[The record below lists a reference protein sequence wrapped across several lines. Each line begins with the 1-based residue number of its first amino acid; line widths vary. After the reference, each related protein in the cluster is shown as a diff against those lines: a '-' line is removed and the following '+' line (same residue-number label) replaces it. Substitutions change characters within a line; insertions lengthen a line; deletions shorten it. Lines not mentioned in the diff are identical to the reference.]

1 VQRAPPPAYDRPLL
15 SRKAVLIGL
24 ALLLAV
30 PASAAAKDRIVLT
43 GPVVVG
49 PTETVGNVVAFD
61 GNVTIRGR
69 VTSDVV
75 AFNGDVRV
83 PGRVGGD
90 VTALNGQIVLGPRAV
105 VGGDLNWRD
114 TRPAIPSGAAVGG
127 SVDEFQWD
135 VSPWSGFAWALLFWL
150 AETVSALVLGLI
162 LIALWPR
169 GFEALAESWRRSP
182 GSVIGWGALLLIGL
196 PIVAVIALVTL
207 VGIPLGIGLLL
218 ALIPLWA
225 VGYVAGTFV
234 LGRLIL
240 RDSGRFVA
248 FLLGLLIVQV
258 LALIPFLNGLVAI
271 VVVAVGLGTLAVA
284 AWRANRPV
292 APAPA

>member
-1 VQRAPPPAYDRPLL
+1 VG
-15 SRKAVLIGL
+15 RKAVLIAV
-24 ALLLAV
+24 ALLLAL
-30 PASAAAKDRIVLT
+30 PACAAAKDRIVIT
-43 GPVVVG
+43 GPVLVG

-83 PGRVGGD
+83 PGGRVGGD
-90 VTALNGQIVLGPRAV
+90 VTALNGQIVLAPRAV
-105 VGGDLNWRD
+105 VGGDVNWRD
-114 TRPAIPSGAAVGG
+114 TRPVIPPGADVGG

-169 GFEALAESWRRSP
+169 GFEALAAAWRRSP
-182 GSVIGWGALLLIGL
+182 GPVAGWGALLLIGL

-240 RDSGRFVA
+240 RDAGRFVA
-248 FLLGLLIVQV
+248 FLVGLLIVQV
-258 LALIPFLNGLVAI
+258 LALIPFVNALVVI
-271 VVVAVGLGTLAVA
+271 VVVAIGLGTLIVA
-284 AWRANRPV
+284 AWRANRPGAPV

>member
-1 VQRAPPPAYDRPLL
+1 V
-15 SRKAVLIGL
+15 GL
-24 ALLLAV
+24 KALLIAVALVLAV

-49 PTETVGNVVAFD
+49 STETVSNVVAFD
-61 GNVTIRGR
+61 GSVTIRGR

-83 PGRVGGD
+83 PGGRVGGD
-90 VTALNGQIVLGPRAV
+90 LTALNGQIFLGPRAV

-114 TRPAIPSGAAVGG
+114 TRPVIAPGARVAGDVN
-127 SVDEFQWD
+127 EFQWD

-150 AETVSALVLGLI
+150 AQTVSVLVLGVI

-169 GFEALAESWRRSP
+169 GFDALAAAWRRSP
-182 GSVIGWGALLLIGL
+182 GPVVGWGALLLIGL
-196 PIVAVIALVTL
+196 PIAAVIALASL

-218 ALIPLWA
+218 ALLPLWA

-234 LGRLIL
+234 LGRLIA
-240 RDSGRFVA
+240 RDAGRLLA
-248 FLLGLLIVQV
+248 FLVGLLIVQV
-258 LALIPFLNGLVAI
+258 LALIPFLNVLVAI
-271 VVVAVGLGTLAVA
+271 VVVAIGLGTLIVA
-284 AWRANRPV
+284 AWRANRPE
-292 APAPA
+292 AAAAPPAPA

>member
-1 VQRAPPPAYDRPLL
+1 VGW
-15 SRKAVLIGL
+15 K
-24 ALLLAV
+24 ALLIAVALVLAV

-49 PTETVGNVVAFD
+49 STETVSNVVAFD
-61 GNVTIRGR
+61 GSVTIRGR

-83 PGRVGGD
+83 PGGRVGGD
-90 VTALNGQIVLGPRAV
+90 VTALNGQIFLGPRAV

-114 TRPAIPSGAAVGG
+114 TRPVIAPGARVAGDVN
-127 SVDEFQWD
+127 EFQWD

-150 AETVSALVLGLI
+150 AQTVSVLVLGVI

-169 GFEALAESWRRSP
+169 GFDALAAAWRRSP
-182 GSVIGWGALLLIGL
+182 GPVVGWGALLLIGL
-196 PIVAVIALVTL
+196 PIAAVIALASL

-218 ALIPLWA
+218 ALLPLWA

-234 LGRLIL
+234 LGRLIA
-240 RDSGRFVA
+240 RDAGRLLA
-248 FLLGLLIVQV
+248 FLVGLLIVQV
-258 LALIPFLNGLVAI
+258 LALIPFLNVLVAI
-271 VVVAVGLGTLAVA
+271 VVVAIGLGTLIVA
-284 AWRANRPV
+284 AWRANRPE
-292 APAPA
+292 AAAAPPAPA

>member
-1 VQRAPPPAYDRPLL
+1 VG
-15 SRKAVLIGL
+15 RKAVLIAV
-24 ALLLAV
+24 ALLLAL
-30 PASAAAKDRIVLT
+30 PACAAAKDRIVIT
-43 GPVVVG
+43 GPVLVG

-83 PGRVGGD
+83 PGGRVGGD
-90 VTALNGQIVLGPRAV
+90 VTALNGQIVLAPRAV
-105 VGGDLNWRD
+105 VGGDVNWRD
-114 TRPAIPSGAAVGG
+114 TRPVIPPGADVGG

-135 VSPWSGFAWALLFWL
+135 VSPWSGFAWALLLWL

-169 GFEALAESWRRSP
+169 GFEALAAAWRRSP
-182 GSVIGWGALLLIGL
+182 GPVAGWGALLLIGL

-240 RDSGRFVA
+240 RDAGRFVA

-258 LALIPFLNGLVAI
+258 LALIPFVNALVAI
-271 VVVAVGLGTLAVA
+271 VVVAIGLGTLIVA
-284 AWRANRPV
+284 AWRANRPEAPM

>member
-1 VQRAPPPAYDRPLL
+1 VVG
-15 SRKAVLIGL
+15 RKAILIAV
-24 ALLLAV
+24 ALLLAL
-30 PASAAAKDRIVLT
+30 PACAAAKDRIVLT
-43 GPVVVG
+43 GPVLVG

-83 PGRVGGD
+83 PGGRVGGD
-90 VTALNGQIVLGPRAV
+90 VTALNGQIVLAPRAV

-114 TRPAIPSGAAVGG
+114 TRPAIAPGARVGG

-169 GFEALAESWRRSP
+169 GFEALADSWRRSP
-182 GSVIGWGALLLIGL
+182 GPVIGWGALLLIGL
-196 PIVAVIALVTL
+196 PIVAVIALVTI

-258 LALIPFLNGLVAI
+258 LALIPFLNALVAI
-271 VVVAVGLGTLAVA
+271 VVVAIGLGTLIVA
-284 AWRANRPV
+284 AWRANRPEAPV
-292 APAPA
+292 APPAPA

>member
-1 VQRAPPPAYDRPLL
+1 MVG
-15 SRKAVLIGL
+15 RKAVLIAVTL
-24 ALLLAV
+24 LFAL
-30 PASAAAKDRIVLT
+30 PACAAAKDRIVIT
-43 GPVVVG
+43 GPVLVG
-49 PTETVGNVVAFD
+49 PTETVGTVVAFD

-83 PGRVGGD
+83 PGGRVGGD
-90 VTALNGQIVLGPRAV
+90 VTALNGQIVLAPRAV

-114 TRPAIPSGAAVGG
+114 TRPAIAPGARVGG

-135 VSPWSGFAWALLFWL
+135 VSPWSGFAWALLLWL

-169 GFEALAESWRRSP
+169 GFEALAAAWRRSAGP
-182 GSVIGWGALLLIGL
+182 VIGWGALLLIGL
-196 PIVAVIALVTL
+196 PIVAVLALVTL

-240 RDSGRFVA
+240 RDAGRFVA
-248 FLLGLLIVQV
+248 YLLGLLIVQV
-258 LALIPFLNGLVAI
+258 LALIPFLNALVAI
-271 VVVAVGLGTLAVA
+271 VVVAVGLGALIVA
-284 AWRANRPV
+284 AWRANRPEAPV

>member
-1 VQRAPPPAYDRPLL
+1 LI
-15 SRKAVLIGL
+15 AV
-24 ALLLAV
+24 ALVLAV

-49 PTETVGNVVAFD
+49 STETVSNVVAFD
-61 GNVTIRGR
+61 GSVTIRGR

-83 PGRVGGD
+83 PGGRVGGD
-90 VTALNGQIVLGPRAV
+90 LTALNGQIFLGPRAV

-114 TRPAIPSGAAVGG
+114 TRPVIAPGARVAGDVN
-127 SVDEFQWD
+127 EFQWD

-150 AETVSALVLGLI
+150 AQTVSVLVLGVI

-169 GFEALAESWRRSP
+169 GFDALAAAWRRSP
-182 GSVIGWGALLLIGL
+182 GPVVGWGALLLIGL
-196 PIVAVIALVTL
+196 PIAAVIALASL

-218 ALIPLWA
+218 ALLPLWA

-234 LGRLIL
+234 LGRLIA
-240 RDSGRFVA
+240 RDAGRLLA
-248 FLLGLLIVQV
+248 FLVGLLIVQV
-258 LALIPFLNGLVAI
+258 LALIPFLNVLVAI
-271 VVVAVGLGTLAVA
+271 VVVAIGLGTLIVA
-284 AWRANRPV
+284 AWRANRPE
-292 APAPA
+292 AAAAPPAPA

>member
-1 VQRAPPPAYDRPLL
+1 MG
-15 SRKAVLIGL
+15 RKAVLIAV
-24 ALLLAV
+24 ALLLAL
-30 PASAAAKDRIVLT
+30 PACAAAKDRIVIT
-43 GPVVVG
+43 GPVLVG

-83 PGRVGGD
+83 PGGRVGGD
-90 VTALNGQIVLGPRAV
+90 VTALNGQIVLAPRAV
-105 VGGDLNWRD
+105 VGGDVNWRD
-114 TRPAIPSGAAVGG
+114 TRPVIPPGADVGG

-135 VSPWSGFAWALLFWL
+135 VSPWSGFAWALLLWL

-169 GFEALAESWRRSP
+169 GFEALAAAWRRSP
-182 GSVIGWGALLLIGL
+182 GPVAGWGALLLIGL

-240 RDSGRFVA
+240 RDAGRFVA

-258 LALIPFLNGLVAI
+258 LALIPFVNALVAI
-271 VVVAVGLGTLAVA
+271 VVVAIGLGTLIVA
-284 AWRANRPV
+284 AWRANRPEAPV

>member
-1 VQRAPPPAYDRPLL
+1 MG
-15 SRKAVLIGL
+15 RKAVLIAV
-24 ALLLAV
+24 ALLLAL
-30 PASAAAKDRIVLT
+30 PACAAAKDRIVIT
-43 GPVVVG
+43 GPVLVG

-83 PGRVGGD
+83 PGGRVGGD
-90 VTALNGQIVLGPRAV
+90 VTALNGQIVLAPRAV
-105 VGGDLNWRD
+105 VGGDVNWRD
-114 TRPAIPSGAAVGG
+114 TRPVIPPGADVGG

-135 VSPWSGFAWALLFWL
+135 VSPWSGFAWALLLWL

-169 GFEALAESWRRSP
+169 GFEALAAAWRRSP
-182 GSVIGWGALLLIGL
+182 GPVAGWGALLLIGL

-240 RDSGRFVA
+240 RDAGRFVA

-258 LALIPFLNGLVAI
+258 LALIPFVNALVAI
-271 VVVAVGLGTLAVA
+271 VVVAIGLGTLIVA
-284 AWRANRPV
+284 AWRANRPEAPGGARAGV
-292 APAPA
+292 AAGT

>member
-1 VQRAPPPAYDRPLL
+1 VG
-15 SRKAVLIGL
+15 RKAVLIAV
-24 ALLLAV
+24 ALLLAL
-30 PASAAAKDRIVLT
+30 PACAAAKDRIVIT
-43 GPVVVG
+43 GPVLVG

-83 PGRVGGD
+83 PGGRVGGD
-90 VTALNGQIVLGPRAV
+90 VTALNGQIILAPRAV
-105 VGGDLNWRD
+105 VGGDVNWRD
-114 TRPAIPSGAAVGG
+114 TRPVIPPGADVGG

-135 VSPWSGFAWALLFWL
+135 VSPWSGFAWALLLWL

-169 GFEALAESWRRSP
+169 GFEALAAAWRRSP
-182 GSVIGWGALLLIGL
+182 GPVAGWGALLLIGL

-240 RDSGRFVA
+240 RDAGRFVA

-258 LALIPFLNGLVAI
+258 LALIPFVNALVAI
-271 VVVAVGLGTLAVA
+271 VVVAIGLGTLIVA
-284 AWRANRPV
+284 AWRANRPEAPV
-292 APAPA
+292 ATAPA

>member
-1 VQRAPPPAYDRPLL
+1 VGW
-15 SRKAVLIGL
+15 KAVLIAV
-24 ALLLAV
+24 ALVLAV

-49 PTETVGNVVAFD
+49 PTESVGNVVAFD

-69 VTSDVV
+69 VTSDIV

-83 PGRVGGD
+83 PGGRVGGD
-90 VTALNGQIVLGPRAV
+90 VTALNGQIFLGPGAA
-105 VGGDLNWRD
+105 VGGDVNWRD
-114 TRPAIPSGAAVGG
+114 TRPVIAQGARVGG

-150 AETVSALVLGLI
+150 AETVSALVLGVI

-169 GFEALAESWRRSP
+169 GFESLAAAWRRSP
-182 GSVIGWGALLLIGL
+182 GPVIGWGALLLIGL
-196 PIVAVIALVTL
+196 PIAAVIALVSL
-207 VGIPLGIGLLL
+207 VGIPLGVGLLL
-218 ALIPLWA
+218 ALVPLWA

-240 RDSGRFVA
+240 RDAGRIVA

-258 LALIPFLNGLVAI
+258 LALIPFLNVLVAI
-271 VVVAVGLGTLAVA
+271 VVVAIGLGTLIVA
-284 AWRANRPV
+284 AWRANRPESP
-292 APAPA
+292 AARPAPA

>member
-1 VQRAPPPAYDRPLL
+1 LI
-15 SRKAVLIGL
+15 AV
-24 ALLLAV
+24 ALVLAV

-49 PTETVGNVVAFD
+49 STETVSNVVAFD
-61 GNVTIRGR
+61 GSVTIRGR

-83 PGRVGGD
+83 PSGRVGGD
-90 VTALNGQIVLGPRAV
+90 LTALNGQIFLGPRAV

-114 TRPAIPSGAAVGG
+114 TRPVIAPGARVAGDVN
-127 SVDEFQWD
+127 EFQWD

-150 AETVSALVLGLI
+150 AQTVSVLVLGVI

-169 GFEALAESWRRSP
+169 GFDALAAAWRRSP
-182 GSVIGWGALLLIGL
+182 GPVVGWGALLLIGL
-196 PIVAVIALVTL
+196 PIAAVIALASL

-218 ALIPLWA
+218 ALLPLWA

-234 LGRLIL
+234 LGRLIA
-240 RDSGRFVA
+240 RDAGRLLA
-248 FLLGLLIVQV
+248 FLVGLLIVQV

-271 VVVAVGLGTLAVA
+271 VVVAIGLGTLAVA

>member
-1 VQRAPPPAYDRPLL
+1 MG
-15 SRKAVLIGL
+15 RKAVLIAV
-24 ALLLAV
+24 ALLLAL
-30 PASAAAKDRIVLT
+30 PACAAAKDRIVIT
-43 GPVVVG
+43 GPVLVG

-83 PGRVGGD
+83 PGGRVGGD
-90 VTALNGQIVLGPRAV
+90 VTALNGQIILAPRAV
-105 VGGDLNWRD
+105 VGGDVNWRD
-114 TRPAIPSGAAVGG
+114 TRPVIPPGADVGG

-135 VSPWSGFAWALLFWL
+135 VSPWSGFAWALLLWL

-169 GFEALAESWRRSP
+169 GFEALAAAWRRSP
-182 GSVIGWGALLLIGL
+182 GPVAGWGALLLIGL

-240 RDSGRFVA
+240 RDAGRFVA

-258 LALIPFLNGLVAI
+258 LALIPFVNALVAI
-271 VVVAVGLGTLAVA
+271 VVVAIGLGTLIVA
-284 AWRANRPV
+284 AWRANRPEAPV

>member
-1 VQRAPPPAYDRPLL
+1 VGW
-15 SRKAVLIGL
+15 KAVLIAV
-24 ALLLAV
+24 ALVLGV

-49 PTETVGNVVAFD
+49 STETVGNVIAFD

-83 PGRVGGD
+83 PGGRVGGD
-90 VTALNGQIVLGPRAV
+90 VTALNGQIFLGPGAV

-114 TRPAIPSGAAVGG
+114 TRPAIAPGARVAGDVN
-127 SVDEFQWD
+127 EFQWD

-150 AETVSALVLGLI
+150 AQTVSVLVLGVI

-169 GFEALAESWRRSP
+169 GFDALAAAWRRSP
-182 GSVIGWGALLLIGL
+182 GPVVGWGALLLIGL
-196 PIVAVIALVTL
+196 PVAAVIALVSL

-218 ALIPLWA
+218 ALLPLWA

-234 LGRLIL
+234 LGRLIA
-240 RDSGRFVA
+240 RDAGRLLA

-258 LALIPFLNGLVAI
+258 LALIPFLNVLVAI
-271 VVVAVGLGTLAVA
+271 VVVAVGLGTLIVA
-284 AWRANRPV
+284 AWRANRPE
-292 APAPA
+292 ASAARPAAA

>member
-1 VQRAPPPAYDRPLL
+1 VG
-15 SRKAVLIGL
+15 RKAVLIAV
-24 ALLLAV
+24 ALLLAL
-30 PASAAAKDRIVLT
+30 PACAAAKDRIVIT
-43 GPVVVG
+43 GPVLVG

-83 PGRVGGD
+83 PGGRVGGD
-90 VTALNGQIVLGPRAV
+90 VTALNGQIVLAPRAV
-105 VGGDLNWRD
+105 VGGDVNWRD
-114 TRPAIPSGAAVGG
+114 TRPVIPPGADVGG

-169 GFEALAESWRRSP
+169 GFEALAAAWRRSP
-182 GSVIGWGALLLIGL
+182 GPVAGWGALLLIGL

-240 RDSGRFVA
+240 RDAGRFVA

-258 LALIPFLNGLVAI
+258 LALIPFVNALVVI
-271 VVVAVGLGTLAVA
+271 VVVAIGLGTLIVA
-284 AWRANRPV
+284 AWRANRPGAPV